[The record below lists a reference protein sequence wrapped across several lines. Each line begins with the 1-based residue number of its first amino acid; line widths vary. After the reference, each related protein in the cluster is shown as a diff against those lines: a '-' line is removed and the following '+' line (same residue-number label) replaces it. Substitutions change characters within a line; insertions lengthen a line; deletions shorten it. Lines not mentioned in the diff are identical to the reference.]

1 MAKLK
6 PGDRVLIAVAALAAA
21 GALAWFAVTAL
32 LPAPAQDAR
41 MVVCQTREGFYR
53 ADPLNAEV
61 TYTVE
66 TSEGTNDVTISGGK
80 VDVVRAD
87 CDNQVCVEHDP
98 IASAGEQ
105 IVCLPHG
112 MVIEVVENEAD
123 AAQLM

>member
-6 PGDRVLIAVAALAAA
+6 PGDRVLIAVAVLAAA

-32 LPAPAQDAR
+32 APAQDTL

-53 ADPLNAEV
+53 ADPLNTEV
-61 TYTVE
+61 AYTVE
-66 TSEGTNDVTISGGK
+66 TSEGTNDVAISGGK

-112 MVIEVVENEAD
+112 MVIEVVEDEAD

>member
-6 PGDRVLIAVAALAAA
+6 PGDRALIAVAALAAA
-21 GALAWFAVTAL
+21 GALAWFAVTTLA
-32 LPAPAQDAR
+32 PAPAQDTLT
-41 MVVCQTREGFYR
+41 VVCQTREGFYR

-61 TYTVE
+61 TYAVE
-66 TSEGTNDVTISGGK
+66 TSEGTNDVVISGGK

-112 MVIEVVENEAD
+112 MVIEIVEDESD

>member
-21 GALAWFAVTAL
+21 GALVWFAVTTLA
-32 LPAPAQDAR
+32 PAPAQDTL

-53 ADPLNAEV
+53 ADPLNTEV

-66 TSEGTNDVTISGGK
+66 TSEGTNDVVISGGK

-112 MVIEVVENEAD
+112 MVVEVVEDEAD

>member
-21 GALAWFAVTAL
+21 GALVWFAVTTLA
-32 LPAPAQDAR
+32 PAPAQDTL

-53 ADPLNAEV
+53 ADPLNTEV

-66 TSEGTNDVTISGGK
+66 TSEGTNDVVISGGK

-87 CDNQVCVEHDP
+87 CDNQICVEHDP

-112 MVIEVVENEAD
+112 MVVEVVEDEAD